1 MKCVKVALVGFFCTF
16 GVAWADPT
24 VEQLKSTLADKKKL
38 ELAIQSGQR
47 QAAFCFSCHGE
58 RGVSLQPEVP
68 NLAGQPA
75 SYLLE
80 QIRRFGD
87 GRRRDAFMQGLLKA
101 VSDGEKLN
109 IALYFSAQKLGP
121 TDASTGN
128 PEAGRVLYKQRCESC
143 HGARGLGN
151 DVMPTLASQ
160 KVTYLTKSLTRYR
173 DRSGERQHKEM
184 SDSLTKV
191 SDAEIGH
198 LAAFMTA
205 LK

>member
-1 MKCVKVALVGFFCTF
+1 MKCVKVALVGFFCTL

-24 VEQLKSTLADKKKL
+24 VGQLKSTLTDKKKL
-38 ELAIQSGQR
+38 ESALQSGQR

-58 RGVSLQPEVP
+58 HGISLQPEVP

-75 SYLLE
+75 AYLLE

-87 GRRRDAFMQGLLKA
+87 GRRRDPFMQGLLKA
-101 VSDGEKLN
+101 MSDGEKLN

-121 TDASTGN
+121 TDAGTGN
-128 PEAGRVLYKQRCESC
+128 PEAGRAIYKQRCENC
-143 HGARGLGN
+143 HGANGRGN
-151 DVMPTLASQ
+151 DMMPTVASQ
-160 KVTYLTKSLTRYR
+160 KVTYLAKSLTRYR

-184 SDSLTKV
+184 SDSLAKV
-191 SDAEIGH
+191 SDAEIAH